1 MKITKVKYYDIGV
14 SGCKNFLARCSVV
27 FDDCVILHDVKVLN
41 GEKGRYIIMPEK
53 SNVKNVSSSNRNR
66 EGEDV
71 FHPVRQSYS
80 SYMKD
85 VVLKGFEE
93 YENGGNKIYNPY

>member
-1 MKITKVKYYDIGV
+1 MEITKVKYYDIGE
-14 SGCKNFLARCSVV
+14 SNCKKFLAKCSVV
-27 FDDCVILHDVKVLN
+27 FDDCVILHDIKILN
-41 GEKGRYIIMPEK
+41 GDKGRYIIMPEK
-53 SNVKNVSSSNRNR
+53 ANIRNSNIVNTNR

-85 VVLKGFEE
+85 IILKGFEV
-93 YENGGNKIYNPY
+93 YEDKGYKIYNPY

>member
-1 MKITKVKYYDIGV
+1 
-14 SGCKNFLARCSVV
+14 CSVV

-53 SNVKNVSSSNRNR
+53 SNVKNVNSSNRNR

-93 YENGGNKIYNPY
+93 YENGGNKVYNP

>member
-1 MKITKVKYYDIGV
+1 MKITRVKFYDIGV
-14 SGCKNFLARCSVV
+14 SSCKNFLARCSVV

-53 SNVKNVSSSNRNR
+53 SSVKNASNVNRNK

-80 SYMKD
+80 SYMKN
-85 VVLKGFEE
+85 VILKGFEE
-93 YENGGNKIYNPY
+93 YENGGNKVYNPC